1 MIKEFTLVHP
11 KVACYVYS
19 INEASN
25 QARVTF
31 EPLKGAPDYPKC
43 TSASLAQAREHYEE
57 VVELIERQEVKYGK

>member
-1 MIKEFTLVHP
+1 MLKEFTLVHP

-31 EPLKGAPDYPKC
+31 EPLKGARDYPQC
-43 TSASLAQAREHYEE
+43 TSVSLAQAREHYEE
-57 VVELIERQEVKYGK
+57 VVGLIESQEARL

>member
-31 EPLKGAPDYPKC
+31 EPLKGARDYPQC
-43 TSASLAQAREHYEE
+43 TSASLGQAREHYEE
-57 VVELIERQEVKYGK
+57 VLGLIEGQEARL